1 MTQNEHIGTSNGDI
15 IDLQVAGYSKI
26 KTSKKMAV

>member
-1 MTQNEHIGTSNGDI
+1 MTQNNHIGTINGGN
-15 IDLQVAGYSKI
+15 IDLRELGYSKI